1 MLKNEQGQTRREGA
15 AKLRNLERTYILNV
29 PLLDIVIVKGTQRNK
44 PEQIM
49 TNITQNEAQRIL
61 TQLLMKMTQNPS

>member
-1 MLKNEQGQTRREGA
+1 MSSTQNEGALVLEKEVLKNEQGQTRREGA

-29 PLLDIVIVKGTQRNK
+29 PLLDIVIVKGTQSNK

-49 TNITQNEAQRIL
+49 TNITQNEA
-61 TQLLMKMTQNPS
+61 